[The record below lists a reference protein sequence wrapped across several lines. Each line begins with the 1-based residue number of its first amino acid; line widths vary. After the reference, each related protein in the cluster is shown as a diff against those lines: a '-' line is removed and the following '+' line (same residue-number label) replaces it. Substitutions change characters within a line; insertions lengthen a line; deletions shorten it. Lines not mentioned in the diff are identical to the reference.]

1 MRSSKLHPFCVWLL
15 IFRFLFLLIRLPA
28 LNRSSSESPHNFNT
42 ANKSKA
48 LLRSQTEIIPLTTA
62 KLARVKT
69 SNKFK
74 TGAIVATTC
83 LKSTTNKVNESIDCD
98 TDKTGAA
105 TDLNRSP
112 ICGRITLRKIRS
124 KFRKKTKKVN
134 NSISTEEPPIQA
146 ILENNIE
153 IWWELAILAID
164 FKEIG

>member
-1 MRSSKLHPFCVWLL
+1 M
-15 IFRFLFLLIRLPA
+15 IRLPA

-112 ICGRITLRKIRS
+112 ICGRITLRKIKS
-124 KFRKKTKKVN
+124 KFRKRTKTMN
-134 NSISTEEPPIQA
+134 NLLSTEEPIQA
-146 ILENNIE
+146 IQENNDE
-153 IWWELAILAID
+153 I
-164 FKEIG
+164 